1 VQVLELKLDITQ
13 RWEPE
18 GEEWQ
23 RTGRLV
29 AMRKYQRA
37 LDVLEGL
44 IVARMFEL
52 TKMNRSQTGTV
63 TPFCDIAFR
72 CAQPRFSGYAMRK
85 HIGKALQARSPA
97 IRTALERYNTAALA
111 LNPPRRTLQWKE
123 VVEYAFLADFD
134 LLRDARQNISHR
146 VWATPAG
153 RLAMDH
159 YFKICRAKEE
169 ISRLNVEIRRVAT
182 YLRDEDRYL
191 CTCENQVREFNPQL
205 AHQVALHRMERGRF
219 NAHHLR
225 RLTQIS
231 QLSGFTGS
239 ILPGESI
246 DTGPGASAS
255 NPTIQPPV
263 IVHHDV
269 EQGVMHVEEDTVED
283 LEEDQGADDSD
294 EEISRAIYDLLRI
307 SDT

>member
-1 VQVLELKLDITQ
+1 
-13 RWEPE
+13 
-18 GEEWQ
+18 
-23 RTGRLV
+23 
-29 AMRKYQRA
+29 
-37 LDVLEGL
+37 
-44 IVARMFEL
+44 
-52 TKMNRSQTGTV
+52 
-63 TPFCDIAFR
+63 
-72 CAQPRFSGYAMRK
+72 MRK

-97 IRTALERYNTAALA
+97 IRTALERYNTATLA

-159 YFKICRAKEE
+159 YFKICHAKEE
-169 ISRLNVEIRRVAT
+169 IGRLNVEIQRFAT
-182 YLRDEDRYL
+182 YLCDEDHYL
-191 CTCENQVREFNPQL
+191 RTCETQVREFNPQL
-205 AHQVALHRMERGRF
+205 AHQIALHRMERGRF
-219 NAHHLR
+219 HTHHLR
-225 RLTQIS
+225 RLSQIS

-255 NPTIQPPV
+255 IPSIQPPM
-263 IVHHDV
+263 IVHDDV
-269 EQGVMHVEEDTVED
+269 EQGVVHVEEDTVED

-294 EEISRAIYDLLRI
+294 EEISKAIYDLLRI
-307 SDT
+307 SDHDT